1 MTKKLKD
8 IERQLDI
15 NEQFEIHKI
24 NKSYKQIHIKGNII
38 MTEYTSQDAVNAM
51 DADEGNAVKDSI
63 SSVLM
68 TKVADALEVKKTEI
82 SRGWLNNPLGDTD
95 DS

>member
-24 NKSYKQIHIKGNII
+24 NKSYK
-38 MTEYTSQDAVNAM
+38 
-51 DADEGNAVKDSI
+51 
-63 SSVLM
+63 
-68 TKVADALEVKKTEI
+68 
-82 SRGWLNNPLGDTD
+82 
-95 DS
+95 